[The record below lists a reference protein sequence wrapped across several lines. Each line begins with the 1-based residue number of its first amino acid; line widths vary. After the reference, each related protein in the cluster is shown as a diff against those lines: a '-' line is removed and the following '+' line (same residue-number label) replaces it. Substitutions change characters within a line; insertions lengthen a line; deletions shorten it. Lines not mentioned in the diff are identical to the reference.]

1 MNRFDAEGA
10 ALAADSSLAV
20 EALERPS
27 KLLEGHVAGRRIA
40 RRIPQSHADVVAL
53 ARR

>member
-20 EALERPS
+20 EALESPS
-27 KLLEGHVAGRRIA
+27 KLFEGHVAGRRIS
-40 RRIPQSHADVVAL
+40 RRVAQRHADVVAL